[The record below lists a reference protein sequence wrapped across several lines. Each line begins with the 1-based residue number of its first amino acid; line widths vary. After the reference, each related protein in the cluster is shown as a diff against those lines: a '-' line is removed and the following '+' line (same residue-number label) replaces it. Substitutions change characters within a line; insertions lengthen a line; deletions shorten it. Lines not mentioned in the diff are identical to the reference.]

1 MEPKEDFGAKNKFM
15 RKITF
20 KICRWCVPSE
30 HNGHF
35 PHIWREKPFKVLVFA
50 LIFLQCLSLILILG
64 MPQTKVFAIIS
75 EGSLVK
81 LTNEARGE
89 NGLLDLSWNESL
101 AKAAQLKAE
110 DMLSKNYFAHD
121 SPQGTAPWYWIQK
134 AGYKYHFAGEN
145 LAMNFTGS
153 QSVSD
158 AWLKSPSH
166 RANILNSN
174 YSEIGI
180 AVKSGK
186 INGKETTVVVEF
198 FASPPGIK
206 AGALG
211 TLKLFSSKPSSV
223 NQLPDSN
230 SSPKTIFSTVAPA
243 FTVAPLISSMVSAP
257 RILASAVNQSSQ
269 ESWPKQKATSLAS
282 LLLSLPNK
290 LITLYILVF
299 VALIILTA
307 LNVIV
312 KFNVQNGK
320 ALLHSGAS
328 LAIILSLIAL
338 QHLILASFNP
348 IIL

>member
-1 MEPKEDFGAKNKFM
+1 M
-15 RKITF
+15 RKIAF
-20 KICRWCVPSE
+20 KIYHCCIPSE
-30 HNGHF
+30 LNEYF
-35 PHIWREKPFKVLVFA
+35 PHIWREKPFKILVFV

-64 MPQTKVFAIIS
+64 MPQTKIFALIS

-81 LTNEARGE
+81 LTNEAR
-89 NGLLDLSWNESL
+89 NGNSLLGLTWNESL
-101 AKAAQLKAE
+101 AEAAQLKAE
-110 DMLSKNYFAHD
+110 DMFSKNYFAHNN
-121 SPQGTAPWYWIQK
+121 PRGTTPWYWIQK

-145 LAMNFTGS
+145 LAMNFTNS

-158 AWLKSPSH
+158 AWLKSPTH

-180 AVKSGK
+180 AIKNGK

-198 FASPPGIK
+198 FASP
-206 AGALG
+206 LG
-211 TLKLFSSKPSSV
+211 TKTSSLGILKSTTNKILSISPLPSQ
-223 NQLPDSN
+223 NQE
-230 SSPKTIFSTVAPA
+230 TIFSTIAPV
-243 FTVAPLISSMVSAP
+243 FTVAPLNSSASSTP
-257 RILASAVNQSSQ
+257 KILAETTEQSSQ
-269 ESWPKQKATSLAS
+269 DSWPKQKAVSLAS

-290 LITLYILVF
+290 LIAFYVLIF
-299 VALIILTA
+299 SALIILTA

-312 KFNVQNGK
+312 KFGTQNGK

-338 QHLILASFNP
+338 QHLVLIAFSP